1 MDLGRVRQNLSDA
14 GCAEEI
20 SGDIMK
26 MCEDGNLDRALL
38 MMKKARC
45 AALDEL
51 HKSGRKVDC
60 LDFLIR
66 NTEKEMNQADHRDC
80 RCRK

>member
-1 MDLGRVRQNLSDA
+1 MINTDRRIFNLMGNIMDLGRVRQNLSDA

-38 MMKKARC
+38 TMKKARC
-45 AALDEL
+45 TPTSMTAATGTGSL
-51 HKSGRKVDC
+51 
-60 LDFLIR
+60 
-66 NTEKEMNQADHRDC
+66 
-80 RCRK
+80 